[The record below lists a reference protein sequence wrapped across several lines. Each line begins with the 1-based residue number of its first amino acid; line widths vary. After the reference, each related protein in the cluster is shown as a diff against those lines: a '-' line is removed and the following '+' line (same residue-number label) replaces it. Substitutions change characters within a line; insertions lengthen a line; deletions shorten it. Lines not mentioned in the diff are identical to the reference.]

1 MPKIIYH
8 LVWAFL
14 LVSINLCA
22 LPLSIYSLFVIE
34 RGTNITAMDYTLA
47 ILIVILSNM
56 ITFQLFF
63 AIKKKQKQNA
73 NWGIFVSIVQII
85 SFILFMHLFEIAG
98 IILFLI
104 AVLASVA
111 LMIKQWKNK
120 NPAIM

>member
-1 MPKIIYH
+1 MPKIIYYII
-8 LVWAFL
+8 WAFL
-14 LVSINLCA
+14 LISINLCA

-34 RGTNITAMDYTLA
+34 RGTNITSIDYMLA

-73 NWGIFVSIVQII
+73 ILGLIISIIQII
-85 SFILFMHLFEIAG
+85 SFILFMHLFEISG
-98 IILFLI
+98 ITLFLI
-104 AVLASVA
+104 AVTASVV
-111 LMIKQWKNK
+111 LIIKQWKNK